1 MRIGELARS
10 LGVSAD
16 TVRYYEKEGLLSR
29 PARAEN
35 GYRDYGAQDVEHLR
49 LLLDLRRMD
58 LPLDAAA
65 QLASW
70 CHSGHCDQTTQELP
84 RQLAG
89 KRQLIAERLASLQQ
103 LDERI
108 AQLERHL
115 ARRSLEASGLEMVSL
130 GATACC
136 SAAAAVEDGACAC
149 CAEGTPAH
157 A

>member
-1 MRIGELARS
+1 MRIGELART

-16 TVRYYEKEGLLSR
+16 TVRYYEKEGLLSG

-35 GYRDYGAQDVEHLR
+35 GYRDYGAQDIEHLR

-84 RQLAG
+84 RQLAA
-89 KRQLIAERLASLQQ
+89 KRLLIAERMASLHQ
-103 LDERI
+103 LGERI

-115 ARRSLEASGLEMVSL
+115 ARRGIGASGLEMVSP
-130 GATACC
+130 GPAACC

-149 CAEGTPAH
+149 CAEGTPAD